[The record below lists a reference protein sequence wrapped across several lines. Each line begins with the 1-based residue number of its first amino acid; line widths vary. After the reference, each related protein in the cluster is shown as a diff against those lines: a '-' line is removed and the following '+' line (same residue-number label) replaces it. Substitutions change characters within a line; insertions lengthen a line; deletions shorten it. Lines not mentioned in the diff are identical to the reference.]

1 VRKAAG
7 IDFPGWDP
15 SVSSLIAEVE
25 LRDAPEVGV
34 RHDDNGTQA
43 IGKLEDEGRYGIVVT
58 ERYAGQSD
66 EPTLRDLSSALIAV
80 WGTDYG
86 ARNPTS
92 VSRFTDM
99 ARQAATY
106 RKGRV
111 LLAGDAAHVHYPI
124 GGQGLNLGVQ
134 DAVNLGWKLAQVVH
148 GTSSDG
154 LLDTYE
160 AERHPVAARVLQTT
174 LAQAALTRSEVR
186 IDAVR
191 DLLSQ
196 LLRMDEPRAW
206 WVGMISGLDI
216 HYDLG
221 EGHPLLGRRMPDLDV
236 VSDGGP
242 LRVFSLLHDG
252 RPVLLN
258 LGEPGSFESTGRVR
272 VVDAAYDGS
281 WELPVIGSVPARA
294 AVLIRP
300 DGNVAWVEDGTGAG
314 LADALTTWF
323 G

>member
-1 VRKAAG
+1 VRAQYLVGCDGGRSLVRKAAG

-216 HYDLG
+216 H
-221 EGHPLLGRRMPDLDV
+221 
-236 VSDGGP
+236 
-242 LRVFSLLHDG
+242 
-252 RPVLLN
+252 
-258 LGEPGSFESTGRVR
+258 
-272 VVDAAYDGS
+272 
-281 WELPVIGSVPARA
+281 
-294 AVLIRP
+294 
-300 DGNVAWVEDGTGAG
+300 
-314 LADALTTWF
+314 
-323 G
+323 

>member
-15 SVSSLIAEVE
+15 AVSSLIAEVE

-66 EPTLRDLSSALIAV
+66 EPTLGDLSSALIAV

-124 GGQGLNLGVQ
+124 GGQGP
-134 DAVNLGWKLAQVVH
+134 
-148 GTSSDG
+148 TSACR
-154 LLDTYE
+154 T
-160 AERHPVAARVLQTT
+160 P
-174 LAQAALTRSEVR
+174 
-186 IDAVR
+186 
-191 DLLSQ
+191 
-196 LLRMDEPRAW
+196 
-206 WVGMISGLDI
+206 
-216 HYDLG
+216 
-221 EGHPLLGRRMPDLDV
+221 
-236 VSDGGP
+236 
-242 LRVFSLLHDG
+242 
-252 RPVLLN
+252 
-258 LGEPGSFESTGRVR
+258 
-272 VVDAAYDGS
+272 
-281 WELPVIGSVPARA
+281 
-294 AVLIRP
+294 
-300 DGNVAWVEDGTGAG
+300 
-314 LADALTTWF
+314 
-323 G
+323 